1 VSQIGTPREVYDRPV
16 NRFVADFVGETN
28 FLSGTVTTEAGR
40 RIFALPGGGS
50 VAAPSAAE
58 EGQATLMVRPES
70 LTLRA
75 VDDPSIDPGITG
87 QIVNI
92 AFLGNHTRITLSTA
106 AGEVVGIRPHG
117 TNARS
122 THLMGELG
130 EEVCVWWPADDAAII
145 AD

>member
-1 VSQIGTPREVYDRPV
+1 
-16 NRFVADFVGETN
+16 
-28 FLSGTVTTEAGR
+28 
-40 RIFALPGGGS
+40 
-50 VAAPSAAE
+50 
-58 EGQATLMVRPES
+58 VRPES